1 MVEIFLG
8 LYDNEER
15 VVIENKIMDDILE
28 KRIQMENQ
36 NKLYHFVGI
45 KGSGMSSLALVLHEQ
60 GLPVQGSDIEK
71 YFFTQRDLE
80 KANIKIL
87 PFDAENVQPG
97 MTIIAGNAFP
107 DTHEEIQ
114 RAKELGLEVVRY
126 HDFIGDFIQNYTS
139 IAVTGSH
146 GKTSTT
152 GLLSHMLTGICPTSY
167 LIGDGTGHGD
177 PQAEFFAFE
186 ACEYRRHFL
195 AYSPDYVIMTN
206 IDFDHPD
213 YYTSIDDVFTA
224 FQSMANQVKKA
235 IFAYGD
241 DAYLRKLE
249 ADVPIYYYGVSED
262 DDIQARNIERTT
274 TGSAFDVYHK
284 DEFVGHFTVPA
295 FGKHNILNALGVI
308 AVAYF
313 EKLDQ
318 EEVAKELL
326 TFPGVKRRF
335 SEKIV
340 ADMTVVDDYAHH
352 PAEIKATIDGARQK
366 YPDKEIIAVFQPHT
380 FTRTI
385 ALMDEFAEALDLAD
399 KVYLCDIFGSARE
412 EQGDVKIEDLGNK
425 IKKGGQVIKE
435 DNVSPLLD
443 FHDAVIIF
451 MGAGDVQKFEQ
462 AYEKLLSSTT
472 KNVL

>member
-1 MVEIFLG
+1 
-8 LYDNEER
+8 
-15 VVIENKIMDDILE
+15 
-28 KRIQMENQ
+28 MENQ

-60 GLPVQGSDIEK
+60 GLNVQGSDIEK

-80 KANIKIL
+80 KANITIL
-87 PFDAENVQPG
+87 PFNADNVKPG

-107 DTHEEIQ
+107 DSHEEIQ
-114 RAKELGLEVVRY
+114 RAKELGLEVIRY
-126 HDFIGDFIQNYTS
+126 HDFIGHFIQNYTS

-152 GLLSHMLTGICPTSY
+152 GLLSHVLSGVRPTSY

-177 PQAEFFAFE
+177 PQAEFFSFE

-195 AYSPDYVIMTN
+195 AYSPDYAIMTN

-224 FQSMANQVKKA
+224 FQTMAGQVKKA

-241 DAYLRKLE
+241 DAYLRKLK
-249 ADVPIYYYGVSED
+249 ANVPIYYYGVTEN

-274 TGSAFDVYHK
+274 SGSAFDVYHG

-313 EKLDQ
+313 EKLDLK
-318 EEVAKELL
+318 EVAEEML
-326 TFPGVKRRF
+326 TFPGVIRRF

-412 EQGDVKIEDLGNK
+412 EQGNVKIEDLGAK
-425 IKKGGQVIKE
+425 IKKGGEVIKE
-435 DNVSPLLD
+435 NNVSPLLD
-443 FHDAVIIF
+443 YHDAVVIF